1 MIHLPGWNETP
12 LAGSQTP
19 RFRTV
24 PDVQPGWDTRHG
36 QRAIDLMSTV
46 GVTLDE
52 GQEAFTRDSL
62 VMRADGLWAA
72 SEVVDNEPRQ
82 NGKSMLIMVRAL
94 YGMLILKEPLLVWTA
109 HQFDTAKRS
118 FLEIRDFFDNYDHLR
133 KRVKVIRS
141 STHDTEIVLKQ
152 EYGGS
157 TLAFKARSGGAG
169 RGFAGVAPLFLD
181 EAFALTTEQVAAIT
195 YATRA
200 ARNPQVY
207 YMSSAPLRTSDVFRD
222 IVKRGRRGARGMV
235 YYEWS
240 SPGKYDETLRL
251 IERNRDMSDEEAETP
266 IGRELRAELM
276 QHVATANRAF
286 GKRINADS
294 VLREIRQGSEQFLRE
309 ALGIFS
315 ELESGAEIDYEKWL
329 TLADAESRR
338 EGQVC
343 LSVDVSPMRDYAS
356 ISVYGLRADGNGHA
370 QVAYCGTPAG
380 IVQRIV
386 QFRDALQPMAIAM
399 GRGTY
404 ESLRVELAQRGI
416 TRPEARTEEEHGA
429 FAKERAPGDI
439 IVLSAIDNAAACAQ
453 LIDAVK
459 DGGLNH
465 VPAAAG
471 NAAVKVARVQR
482 RGDSM
487 AWVTTD
493 RAVDITPVTSL
504 TMARW
509 GYFALLDSV
518 IMDDDY
524 DVADSFG

>member
-1 MIHLPGWNETP
+1 MTYSPPTLI
-12 LAGSQTP
+12 GSQTP

-24 PDVQPGWDTRHG
+24 TDPGSSADHGLG
-36 QRAIDLMSTV
+36 QRAINLMATV
-46 GVTLDE
+46 GVTLDP
-52 GQEAFTRDSL
+52 GQEDFTRDSL
-62 VMRADGLWAA
+62 VRRADGRWSA
-72 SEVVDNEPRQ
+72 SEVVDIEPRQ
-82 NGKSMLIMVRAL
+82 NGKGVLLETRAL
-94 YGMLILKEPLLVWTA
+94 LGMLVLKEPLLVWTA
-109 HQFDTAKRS
+109 HEFSTAKQGFLRMRS
-118 FLEIRDFFDNYDHLR
+118 YFDNWDHLR
-133 KRVKVIRS
+133 KRVKVIRQ
-141 STHDTEIVLKQ
+141 STHDTEIVLRK
-152 EYGGS
+152 EFGGS
-157 TLAFKARSGGAG
+157 TLAFKARSGGSG

-181 EAFALTTEQVAAIT
+181 EAFALTPEQVAAIT

-200 ARNPQVY
+200 ARNPQIY
-207 YMSSAPLRTSDVFRD
+207 YMSSAPLRTSEVLRD

-286 GKRINADS
+286 GVRIHPDS
-294 VLREIRQGSEQFLRE
+294 VVREIRQGAEQYLRE
-309 ALGIFS
+309 SLGIFS

-329 TLADAESRR
+329 TLADVESRR

-343 LSVDVSPMRDYAS
+343 LAVDVSPMRDYAS
-356 ISVYGLRADGNGHA
+356 IAVYGTRADGNGHA

-386 QFRDALQPMAIAM
+386 QFRDAIAPMAIAM

-416 TRPEARTEEEHGA
+416 TRPEARSEDEHGA
-429 FAKERAPGDI
+429 FARERVPGDI
-439 IVLSAIDNAAACAQ
+439 VVLSAIDNAAACAQ
-453 LIDAVK
+453 IIDAVK
-459 DGGLNH
+459 DGSLNH
-465 VPAAAG
+465 VPTPAG

-518 IMDDDY
+518 IMEDDY